1 MTVETVSDGAAGVR
15 LLRAGGE
22 LDIAVA
28 PDLVGRVPEL
38 VEGAAGVVLDLRA
51 VTFLDSAGIR
61 LLDGFARECGRR
73 RVGFAA
79 VAPTRAGPRRIL
91 EIVGFGPPLIV
102 EELST
107 AIESVSPH
115 TA

>member
-1 MTVETVSDGAAGVR
+1 MTVETMCDGPAGVR

-28 PDLVGRVPEL
+28 PELVGRIPEL
-38 VEGAAGVVLDLRA
+38 VAGATGVVLDLRP

-73 RVGFAA
+73 RIGFAA
-79 VAPTRAGPRRIL
+79 VAPTRAGPRRVL

-107 AIESVSPH
+107 AIDSVSPGI
-115 TA
+115 A